1 MLNIINNLVGLTLG
15 QPQILT
21 NIYWGFFHANIYMNY
36 NIKTSGLHQL
46 NTQHWWTTVHTNI
59 SIIEPTSDQHYI
71 LVLNTKWLIFMSTLV
86 RWTNVGPT
94 LYVQQGIGHDS
105 CQHLLQWTNIAYP
118 TPMDKLSCE
127 HIIRWTILLMLGQ
140 RSNSDVNSRP
150 TIQPTTNVGLTQS
163 FYLGCRLIK
172 IGYTILRQ
180 SYYIRVQDSTYFSAN
195 GCREHTNE
203 PLSNFFL

>member
-15 QPQILT
+15 QPQIPT
-21 NIYWGFFHANIYMNY
+21 NIYWVFFMPTYTTIYKRRV
-36 NIKTSGLHQL
+36 NIKYP
-46 NTQHWWTTVHTNI
+46 NTHRSYQHINNWTNVG
-59 SIIEPTSDQHYI
+59 PT
-71 LVLNTKWLIFMSTLV
+71 LLTLLNTKWLIFMSTLV

-118 TPMDKLSCE
+118 TPMDKLSCQ

-150 TIQPTTNVGLTQS
+150 TIQPTTNVGPTQS